1 MALAYQIQHW
11 VAEAFLIVTV
21 IAEALA
27 FAHCVTRRADAFP
40 VVGRLTKGSWVLMTL
55 GALIFTL
62 LTSVSFLYGGGVIT
76 SILAVIAITVALVY
90 LLDVRPAIRE
100 ATEGRGNW

>member
-1 MALAYQIQHW
+1 MAFGIPTIQHW
-11 VAEAFLIVTV
+11 VADAFLIVTV

-27 FAHCVTRRADAFP
+27 FVHCVTRRADAFP

-62 LTSVSFLYGGGVIT
+62 LTSVSFST
-76 SILAVIAITVALVY
+76 AAA
-90 LLDVRPAIRE
+90 
-100 ATEGRGNW
+100 